1 MQFFNFSCCLVL
13 LCSFLSQG
21 KRLADG
27 RWPSAL
33 FQPESL
39 RFDSSLTDLSARPA
53 IVDGG
58 SIPEGTLKLIIRT
71 YIEDLVA
78 STDVIDEIIKVKLL
92 SLRWAAFS
100 ASRSETLFP
109 GPSPFQTNKQTV
121 LPNSDHIVSHPALH
135 QNHFHVGSEPP
146 TAEPASNH
154 RLNEVGVCAF
164 SGATRSIRSIRVP
177 IKAPE
182 NLSISQTGEQKK

>member
-1 MQFFNFSCCLVL
+1 M
-13 LCSFLSQG
+13 
-21 KRLADG
+21 
-27 RWPSAL
+27 
-33 FQPESL
+33 
-39 RFDSSLTDLSARPA
+39 
-53 IVDGG
+53 DGG

-164 SGATRSIRSIRVP
+164 
-177 IKAPE
+177 PE
-182 NLSISQTGEQKK
+182 RLARYARYARYASQLKPPKTFRFPKQASKKSNNMLVKRQHPNLSEEQQGKTDEQASVPDNFPSDEICKFVPRRPAK